1 MATLGIYRLN
11 MAPVNRYYSFLLG
24 YLFSLLEWES
34 SRQRLHLIGFVAY
47 AYLDAHRCFWR
58 ENMNDS
64 PALYNSLFFFFL
76 DRSFLLRIKLQ
87 YGLFSLQSSEDLL
100 SSPISVDWRKNCKF
114 SLSGIRSD
122 QIRSVAQ
129 SCPTLCNPMNRST
142 PGLPVHHQLLEFTHN
157 VDILTHSDFSPHYEM
172 ILEINQDPRN
182 LSLLWAFYLFI
193 YLFFNIEIVLT
204 MLDVCC

>member
-1 MATLGIYRLN
+1 M
-11 MAPVNRYYSFLLG
+11 
-24 YLFSLLEWES
+24 
-34 SRQRLHLIGFVAY
+34 LIGVFEERTWMIVQ
-47 AYLDAHRCFWR
+47 HCII
-58 ENMNDS
+58 
-64 PALYNSLFFFFL
+64 LYFFFFL

-182 LSLLWAFYLFI
+182 LSLLWVVPFI
-193 YLFFNIEIVLT
+193 SVIFRKRCGLMALSTVPFEFQSSHSCVT
-204 MLDVCC
+204 WTFC